1 MSKKLYIFV
10 YITLKDTYIWTN
22 QGYTVYMLQ
31 PMKVKV
37 KVDTSAT
44 MVFVYTL
51 NIQCIRYIPN
61 YFVLK
66 IKSY

>member
-22 QGYTVYMLQ
+22 QGYTVYMSQ

-44 MVFVYTL
+44 MVFVCTW

-66 IKSY
+66 